1 MQSLRSPDSFRLA
14 APCTSGKIV
23 DAVIKRSRDAL
34 GNFFRPSLI
43 TILQCLLPID
53 APFRS
58 ANGCANATQDDAA
71 AVLELSLS
79 KPEGMAMTEDE
90 ERKARERDEIAARV
104 AAFRATQEKFKR
116 EREEY
121 FVSTLENARKVE
133 RPSLWP

>member
-1 MQSLRSPDSFRLA
+1 MS
-14 APCTSGKIV
+14 K
-23 DAVIKRSRDAL
+23 
-34 GNFFRPSLI
+34 FFRPLLI

-53 APFRS
+53 AKITS
-58 ANGCANATQDDAA
+58 ANAYSDATQRDAA
-71 AVLELSLS
+71 AALEFSS
-79 KPEGMAMTEDE
+79 EQGMVMTEDE